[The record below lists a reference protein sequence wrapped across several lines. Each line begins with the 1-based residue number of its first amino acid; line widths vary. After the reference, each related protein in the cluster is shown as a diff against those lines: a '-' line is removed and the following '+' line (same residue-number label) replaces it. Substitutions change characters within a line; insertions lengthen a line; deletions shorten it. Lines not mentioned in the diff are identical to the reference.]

1 MAQNAKRSDLA
12 ASAAADAMAAL
23 CNGGFLRIYDGAQP
37 VNADTP
43 VGVQNLLAELAFA
56 NPAFAAA
63 IAGIATANPIQ
74 SDLVA
79 NATGVAS
86 WFRVFRADG
95 ASAVWD
101 GSVGVAAADLV
112 VNSANFQAG
121 ARIDVTALTLS
132 ELKG

>member
-1 MAQNAKRSDLA
+1 MALNAKRSDLA
-12 ASAAADAMAAL
+12 ANAAADAMAAL
-23 CNGGFLRIYDGAQP
+23 CNGGYLRIYDGAQP
-37 VNADTP
+37 ANADTP
-43 VGVQNLLAELAFA
+43 VGAQVLLAELSFA
-56 NPAFAAA
+56 DPAFAVAV
-63 IAGIATANPIQ
+63 AGLASANPIQ

-79 NATGVAS
+79 NATGLAA

-101 GSVGVAAADLV
+101 GSVGVADADLV

-121 ARIDVTALTLS
+121 ARIDVTALTLT